1 MLFEEELLLKK
12 CYPIDFCAIGN
23 HNYDYVEKTNKQTNK
38 TKQIKYKNKITE
50 KKCLKIIDIKKQQKG
65 MSERP
70 FSQPEGSVLTSFIR
84 N

>member
-1 MLFEEELLLKK
+1 MPTK
-12 CYPIDFCAIGN
+12 P
-23 HNYDYVEKTNKQTNK
+23 TRNKPLVGLSSE
-38 TKQIKYKNKITE
+38 QIKYKNKITE